1 MVSSHVMAIYLKWHM
16 CPCHEPLVTQISI
29 HPSGEYIYIFALFAI
44 ASMVSL
50 TPNYYSY
57 GIPSGT
63 SKEGLSSMG

>member
-29 HPSGEYIYIFALFAI
+29 HPSREYIYIRFVCY
-44 ASMVSL
+44 SMVSL